1 MHRAVAQLLDK
12 PMEQGFECQA
22 EDLPDLDRS
31 PLGCGA
37 RAGRRV
43 LPFVQSIGHSR
54 SNVVEV
60 PLFVF
65 QIIVARLGER
75 NAPLPCRNSHHA
87 AETLEKSFA
96 LDRQGLL
103 DRPKLP
109 PALDVFT
116 FDRDGTELS
125 EGRMIE
131 FTCHARF
138 KSVEDR
144 IEIPWRREN
153 ARALFG
159 AFEPAHR
166 LQARA
171 IVQGRDQ
178 SGRIAARVAA
188 LFPFLAAELVPADL
202 EQLSHCHGA
211 GEVGTRID
219 EELRPSID
227 SLDPIDEI
235 PHLVIERAALLR
247 APEDMGGAGKLDKL
261 GHNATGVA
269 SLLGGAAVVAAI
281 VGVTVPGVTA
291 ATMSVAILI
300 LAAAALGIG
309 WGLNWFGRDRTTD
322 ALDDVRGVVQER
334 LAALSRP
341 LVVFVDDIDRLEPE
355 QIRLVIRQIKA
366 NASLPNINFVLLFQP
381 SIVEEALRPVSAG
394 DGRDY
399 LEKIVRANFDL
410 PPVPADRLLQI
421 FLQQL
426 SAMIDPL
433 ATPENGFEQT
443 RWGNVLRGGIEPMI
457 RNLRDSWRL
466 LTSIAIHIEMHK
478 GEHAHEVNIIDFVAL
493 EALRVFEPALHRAL
507 STKKTLLTQS
517 GRFNG
522 DNRQGGDGAEVTALL
537 ELVSEARRPACGRM
551 LKELFTPIEWA
562 LGGMHYGDDFRPDW
576 LRVKRVCTKRYFD
589 RYFALQIAGDVISE
603 SDFVQFTQSAGDP
616 VALALMV
623 SSFAERNL
631 LAALANR
638 LDQSV
643 NELPLDNPVP
653 LLAFVFGN
661 GEQLGRNDRSPL
673 NDPFVASWRSA
684 IRYLARLPDS
694 AIRRD
699 VFSNAFKASDAMAV
713 SAFVLSLEDDA
724 LNKPGAGRTANFTV
738 EDLEQF
744 PHGVNRC
751 GIPKRVEV

>member
-1 MHRAVAQLLDK
+1 MRTY
-12 PMEQGFECQA
+12 G
-22 EDLPDLDRS
+22 
-31 PLGCGA
+31 
-37 RAGRRV
+37 
-43 LPFVQSIGHSR
+43 
-54 SNVVEV
+54 
-60 PLFVF
+60 
-65 QIIVARLGER
+65 
-75 NAPLPCRNSHHA
+75 
-87 AETLEKSFA
+87 
-96 LDRQGLL
+96 GLL
-103 DRPKLP
+103 
-109 PALDVFT
+109 V
-116 FDRDGTELS
+116 
-125 EGRMIE
+125 
-131 FTCHARF
+131 
-138 KSVEDR
+138 
-144 IEIPWRREN
+144 
-153 ARALFG
+153 
-159 AFEPAHR
+159 
-166 LQARA
+166 
-171 IVQGRDQ
+171 
-178 SGRIAARVAA
+178 
-188 LFPFLAAELVPADL
+188 
-202 EQLSHCHGA
+202 
-211 GEVGTRID
+211 
-219 EELRPSID
+219 
-227 SLDPIDEI
+227 
-235 PHLVIERAALLR
+235 
-247 APEDMGGAGKLDKL
+247 GGAGKLDKL
-261 GHNATGVA
+261 GYNATGVA

-281 VGVTVPGVTA
+281 VGVTVPGVSA
-291 ATMSVAILI
+291 ATMSVAILT

-322 ALDDVRGVVQER
+322 ALDDVRGAVQER

-399 LEKIVRANFDL
+399 LEKIVQANFDL
-410 PPVPADRLLQI
+410 PPVTADRLLQI

-457 RNLRDSWRL
+457 RNLRDSRRL

-493 EALRVFEPALHRAL
+493 EALRVFEPAFHRAL
-507 STKKTLLTQS
+507 STKKVLLTQS

-537 ELVSEARRPACGRM
+537 ELVSEARRPACERM

-576 LRVKRVCTKRYFD
+576 LRAKRVCTKRYFD

-616 VALALMV
+616 AALALMV

-653 LLAFVFGN
+653 LLALLFGN
-661 GEQLGRNDRSPL
+661 GEQLGRSDSSPL

-684 IRYLARLPDS
+684 IWYLARLPDS

-699 VFSNAFKASDAMAV
+699 VFADAFKASDAMAV

-724 LNKPGAGRTANFTV
+724 LNKPDAGRAANFTV
-738 EDLEQF
+738 EDLEALKQLWLTRMGEHAADIAKQLAEPGLISRLYRWMQF
-744 PHGVNRC
+744 GGDAAPRAWATARGSAPETVIPLLRGFINR
-751 GIPKRVEV
+751 GLSQSWGDLVATQTESFHRQHFDDFVPVATVAATLANVDRMRLTPDDAKVIALFEKHASLWSSSEDNEESSAAS